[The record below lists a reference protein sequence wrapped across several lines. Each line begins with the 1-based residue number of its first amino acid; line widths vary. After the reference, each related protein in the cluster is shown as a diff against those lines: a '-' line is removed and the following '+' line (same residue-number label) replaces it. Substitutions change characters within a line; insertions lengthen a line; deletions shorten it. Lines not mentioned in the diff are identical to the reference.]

1 MGKKTLEDLGFTKK
15 TDNEEVRVFEKRGY
29 GWSTDTIIFYKREKK
44 YIFYDELDEN
54 RIIEIDAELHHAI
67 ELEMKDLGWI

>member
-1 MGKKTLEDLGFTKK
+1 MGHTLEELGFIKK

-29 GWSTDTIIFYKREKK
+29 GFSTDVIVFYKNEKK
-44 YIFYDELDEN
+44 YVFYDDFDEN

-67 ELEMKDLGWI
+67 WLEMKGLGWI